1 MTDKQQQH
9 QRRIT
14 ATTAEDDDVDVA
26 AVVGRAVQTLYKR
39 LNGGT
44 VAGSTVTSTKK
55 VQTAGHRLRPTLNSG
70 ADDYDDAAALAFL
83 TAAVVDVTLGGGA
96 TAESHSTPVPT
107 NSSGSLNDGKCL
119 SWTISKIVIKY
130 MN

>member
-9 QRRIT
+9 QHQRRIT
-14 ATTAEDDDVDVA
+14 ATAAEDDDVDVA

-44 VAGSTVTSTKK
+44 VAGSTATSTKK

-70 ADDYDDAAALAFL
+70 VDDYDDAAALAFL
-83 TAAVVDVTLGGGA
+83 TAAVVDVSLGGGA
-96 TAESHSTPVPT
+96 TGESHSTPVPS
-107 NSSGSLNDGKCL
+107 NASGSLNEGKC
-119 SWTISKIVIKY
+119 SR
-130 MN
+130 

>member
-1 MTDKQQQH
+1 VTDKQQQH

-14 ATTAEDDDVDVA
+14 ATAAEDDDIDVA

-70 ADDYDDAAALAFL
+70 VDDYDDAAALAFL
-83 TAAVVDVTLGGGA
+83 TAAVVDVALGGGA
-96 TAESHSTPVPT
+96 TAESHSTPVPA
-107 NSSGSLNDGKCL
+107 NSAGSSNDGKC
-119 SWTISKIVIKY
+119 SR
-130 MN
+130 